1 LLHHVVRLQV
11 EFLVLK
17 PLGNGRRTSAVRPT
31 AERAWVA
38 RIIEIST
45 KDKAGTMLNVE
56 FTIEPFV
63 EGSPGAHVTAAV
75 AAVERC
81 GLSVEFGPF
90 GSSFSVTKEQLPEA
104 IAELMRAAYGNGATY
119 VSVDVGVA

>member
-1 LLHHVVRLQV
+1 MVGAPVLFVLQPKERGLRVLLR
-11 EFLVLK
+11 F
-17 PLGNGRRTSAVRPT
+17 PP
-31 AERAWVA
+31 
-38 RIIEIST
+38 I
-45 KDKAGTMLNVE
+45 DKAGTMLNVE

-81 GLSVEFGPF
+81 GLSVDFGPF
-90 GSSFSVTKEQLPEA
+90 GSSFSVTKEQLPEV

>member
-1 LLHHVVRLQV
+1 LQV

>member
-1 LLHHVVRLQV
+1 MVRTPVLFVLQPKVCGLRVLLRSLPKH
-11 EFLVLK
+11 
-17 PLGNGRRTSAVRPT
+17 
-31 AERAWVA
+31 
-38 RIIEIST
+38 
-45 KDKAGTMLNVE
+45 KAGTMLNVE
-56 FTIEPFV
+56 FTVEPFV

-81 GLSVEFGPF
+81 GLVVDFGPF
-90 GSSFSVTKEQLPEA
+90 GSSFSVTKEQLPEV

>member
-1 LLHHVVRLQV
+1 MVRTPVLFIPQPQVRGLRVLLDHRL
-11 EFLVLK
+11 
-17 PLGNGRRTSAVRPT
+17 NH
-31 AERAWVA
+31 
-38 RIIEIST
+38 
-45 KDKAGTMLNVE
+45 KAGTMLNVE
-56 FTIEPFV
+56 FTVEPFV

-90 GSSFSVTKEQLPEA
+90 GSSFSVTKEQLPEV

>member
-1 LLHHVVRLQV
+1 MVRTPVLFVPQPKERGLRVLLGS
-11 EFLVLK
+11 
-17 PLGNGRRTSAVRPT
+17 PP
-31 AERAWVA
+31 
-38 RIIEIST
+38 

-56 FTIEPFV
+56 FTVEPFV

-81 GLSVEFGPF
+81 GLSVDFGPF
-90 GSSFSVTKEQLPEA
+90 GSSFSVTKEQLPEV

>member
-1 LLHHVVRLQV
+1 MVRTPVLVVPQPKERGLRVLLGSPH
-11 EFLVLK
+11 
-17 PLGNGRRTSAVRPT
+17 
-31 AERAWVA
+31 
-38 RIIEIST
+38 
-45 KDKAGTMLNVE
+45 KDEVGTMLNVE

-63 EGSPGAHVTAAV
+63 EGSPGVHVTAAV

>member
-1 LLHHVVRLQV
+1 
-11 EFLVLK
+11 VLK

>member
-1 LLHHVVRLQV
+1 MVDTPVLLAPQSKVRGLR
-11 EFLVLK
+11 VLLRFQPK
-17 PLGNGRRTSAVRPT
+17 H
-31 AERAWVA
+31 
-38 RIIEIST
+38 
-45 KDKAGTMLNVE
+45 KAGTMLNVE

-75 AAVERC
+75 AAVESF
-81 GLSVEFGPF
+81 GLNVDFGPF
-90 GSSFSVTKEQLPEA
+90 GSSFAVTPDQLPEV